1 MRLKLD
7 ENLGARCLSIL
18 AGAGHDV
25 ETVPSQGLCSASDE
39 ALHAVCRAEGRVLVT
54 MDLDFANPLRFVP
67 SAGAGTAV
75 IRLPGRAS
83 AADLERAVQ
92 VLVRGLQA
100 LVEVGLR
107 GLESGHA
114 CLERGG
120 VGAGLVAFVPERG
133 GVGLEQVELGAQGLE
148 VGRGLVEEFGLGLVV
163 LSQGVGPGAKS
174 KFLADRQTEIS

>member
-67 SAGAGTAV
+67 SARALSRSSPSVAASALSRSSSARRAS
-75 IRLPGRAS
+75 RLAEASLRSSVWAWWSRRRAS
-83 AADLERAVQ
+83 ARA
-92 VLVRGLQA
+92 RKA
-100 LVEVGLR
+100 N
-107 GLESGHA
+107 S
-114 CLERGG
+114 
-120 VGAGLVAFVPERG
+120 
-133 GVGLEQVELGAQGLE
+133 
-148 VGRGLVEEFGLGLVV
+148 
-163 LSQGVGPGAKS
+163 
-174 KFLADRQTEIS
+174 